1 MEASFSSIIHNW
13 FYNKHLIQVSM
24 VVGSD
29 LKPRLQICK
38 NLTKTQFELFDRP
51 DGIRPNQ
58 SDTYLRFVQNIYQQ
72 KRKQRE
78 VFTLTS
84 RHCIQLEKEATLF
97 LTRAMAYLHIQQT
110 KLAEKDLLF
119 VLSVLGFVIKKSKK
133 PEIVKYFKRYF
144 DVTVMLYQKVQSL
157 LSSQL
162 GDTERAELFDKMAA
176 GSLKRLFEMANR
188 ETLYFEDADL
198 RSLNYFIR
206 GDQEKPGNTIAHS
219 ETEFFMI
226 QPDENAS
233 ENDRAFTQDLVKEIV
248 A

>member
-1 MEASFSSIIHNW
+1 MEANFSSIIHNW

-38 NLTKTQFELFDRP
+38 DLTKTQIELFDRP

-58 SDTYLRFVQNIYQQ
+58 SDTYLRFVQNIYHQ

-84 RHCIQLEKEATLF
+84 RHCIQLEKEAALF
-97 LTRAMAYLHIQQT
+97 LIRAMAYLHIQQT

-119 VLSVLGFVIKKSKK
+119 VLSCLGFVIKKSKK

-144 DVTVMLYQKVQSL
+144 DVTVML
-157 LSSQL
+157 
-162 GDTERAELFDKMAA
+162 
-176 GSLKRLFEMANR
+176 
-188 ETLYFEDADL
+188 LY
-198 RSLNYFIR
+198 
-206 GDQEKPGNTIAHS
+206 
-219 ETEFFMI
+219 
-226 QPDENAS
+226 
-233 ENDRAFTQDLVKEIV
+233 
-248 A
+248 